1 MTRGLEYLDRLA
13 QQGAD
18 ASLQRELG
26 RGYLRLG
33 DLQGRPNYA
42 NLGDTAG
49 ALKSYRKALAQDR
62 ALLASAPDDRVA
74 RRDLATTLHRIG
86 TFLDD
91 KEGDLQGAVAA
102 EREALGL
109 IEGLVAANPDDVD
122 ETRVLLSVN
131 TKLGDL
137 LMRTGKPKEALAV
150 FEKALPGYESLATR
164 TSAPHD
170 RFNVFVAESKV
181 AGGYAGLGRYAEALA
196 RFERA
201 RALIQALA
209 DEDPH
214 DAPSRRALA
223 VVLNKIGDVLVKT
236 GDPKGALTRFREAL
250 ALREAL
256 APADPTNMLARSDLV
271 GSYVRIGDLLAAAGE
286 HKGASVEYR
295 RALPILAALVA
306 KDPRNTNTEAD
317 RAGVLARLADAD
329 TLMGRPSDAV
339 TAFAPVV
346 QAFEALLQVDPKNM
360 ESQYDLAASLLG
372 QGRALAGQASSTH
385 SPETW
390 RQARASYTRSLGL
403 WRGLEGQ
410 QVRGGRLEVGS
421 PAENVR
427 VAQAGVV
434 RCEEGLQPPGSR

>member
-1 MTRGLEYLDRLA
+1 
-13 QQGAD
+13 
-18 ASLQRELG
+18 
-26 RGYLRLG
+26 
-33 DLQGRPNYA
+33 
-42 NLGDTAG
+42 
-49 ALKSYRKALAQDR
+49 
-62 ALLASAPDDRVA
+62 
-74 RRDLATTLHRIG
+74 
-86 TFLDD
+86 
-91 KEGDLQGAVAA
+91 
-102 EREALGL
+102 
-109 IEGLVAANPDDVD
+109 
-122 ETRVLLSVN
+122 
-131 TKLGDL
+131 
-137 LMRTGKPKEALAV
+137 
-150 FEKALPGYESLATR
+150 
-164 TSAPHD
+164 
-170 RFNVFVAESKV
+170 
-181 AGGYAGLGRYAEALA
+181 
-196 RFERA
+196 
-201 RALIQALA
+201 
-209 DEDPH
+209 
-214 DAPSRRALA
+214 
-223 VVLNKIGDVLVKT
+223 
-236 GDPKGALTRFREAL
+236 
-250 ALREAL
+250 
-256 APADPTNMLARSDLV
+256 MLARSDLV

-306 KDPRNTNTEAD
+306 KDPGNTNTEAD

-390 RQARASYTRSLGL
+390 RLARASYTRSLGL

-434 RCEEGLQPPGSR
+434 RCVEGLQPPGSR